1 MAKTKKEKRKKLKRK
16 RIIKVKKV
24 AEGGREIE
32 DLA

>member
-24 AEGGREIE
+24 AEK
-32 DLA
+32 